1 MKRPLDPVV
10 TLSVVILAQA
20 RIQYPRYLPSAQPGL
35 LVPGLAAARQTGMT
49 VWWDLAR
56 TKKRAARHV
65 FNGYFFVFRV
75 SGNIYR
81 SPSCSINDN

>member
-35 LVPGLAAARQTGMT
+35 LLGWTAPTASMCQ
-49 VWWDLAR
+49 
-56 TKKRAARHV
+56 
-65 FNGYFFVFRV
+65 N
-75 SGNIYR
+75 
-81 SPSCSINDN
+81 